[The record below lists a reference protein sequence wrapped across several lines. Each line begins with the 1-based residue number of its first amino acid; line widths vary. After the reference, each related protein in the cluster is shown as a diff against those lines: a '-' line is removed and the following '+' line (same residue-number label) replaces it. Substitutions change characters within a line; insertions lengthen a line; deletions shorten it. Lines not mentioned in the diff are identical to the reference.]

1 MSLEGNLHALKRT
14 LRSRTLW
21 QWILFGAGIYLLVR
35 LLRPVPRAPVRH
47 TFEPLHVTP
56 VGEESEDGID
66 WTRFAYV
73 QYVTD
78 KEYLCNSLM
87 MFESLHRLG
96 SKADRVLLYPEQIE
110 LYPKVPTWESMFLR
124 KAQDDYKAHI
134 VPVRPQMTES
144 GDGTWAESFTK
155 LLAFKQTQYDRVLS
169 LDSDATILKVR
180 WTCIP
185 NNRCKGPSDRPSN
198 YSPWTSSSYC
208 QITQWWRRMHTGFLI
223 PTQFHQRFY

>member
-1 MSLEGNLHALKRT
+1 MSFEANSHALKRT

-21 QWILFGAGIYLLVR
+21 QWILFAAGIYLLVR
-35 LLRPVPRAPVRH
+35 LLRPPPRAPVRH

-56 VGEESEDGID
+56 VGEESDDGID

-96 SKADRVLLYPEQIE
+96 SKADRVLLYPQQWE
-110 LYPKVPTWESMFLR
+110 LHPKPPTWESIFL
-124 KAQDDYKAHI
+124 KQAQDDYKVRI
-134 VPVRPQMTES
+134 FPVNPQYAES
-144 GDGTWAESFTK
+144 GDVTWAESFTK

-169 LDSDATILKVR
+169 LDSDATILKV
-180 WTCIP
+180 C
-185 NNRCKGPSDRPSN
+185 
-198 YSPWTSSSYC
+198 
-208 QITQWWRRMHTGFLI
+208 
-223 PTQFHQRFY
+223 

>member
-1 MSLEGNLHALKRT
+1 MSLEANLHALKRT

-21 QWILFGAGIYLLVR
+21 QWILCVAGIYLLVR
-35 LLRPVPRAPVRH
+35 LLRPLPQAPVRH

-56 VGEESEDGID
+56 VGEESSDGID

-96 SKADRVLLYPEQIE
+96 SKADRVLLYPQQWE
-110 LYPKVPTWESMFLR
+110 LSPSTPTWESIFL
-124 KAQDDYKAHI
+124 KQAQDDYKVHI
-134 VPVRPQMTES
+134 VPVRPQITES

-169 LDSDATILKVR
+169 LDSDATILKVSR
-180 WTCIP
+180 TCI
-185 NNRCKGPSDRPSN
+185 
-198 YSPWTSSSYC
+198 
-208 QITQWWRRMHTGFLI
+208 HTDLD
-223 PTQFHQRFY
+223 PVPV

>member
-1 MSLEGNLHALKRT
+1 LSGLQLSHRISFASPGHRSSNWLVVMSFEANLNVLKRT

-21 QWILFGAGIYLLVR
+21 QWILFAAGIYLLLR
-35 LLRPVPRAPVRH
+35 LLRPPPRAPIRH
-47 TFEPLHVTP
+47 TYEPLHVTP
-56 VGEESEDGID
+56 ESDDGID

-96 SKADRVLLYPEQIE
+96 SKADRVLLYPQQW
-110 LYPKVPTWESMFLR
+110 LLNPKPPTWESRFLR
-124 KAQDDYKAHI
+124 KAQDDYKVHI
-134 VPVRPQMTES
+134 LPVRPQMTES

-155 LLAFKQTQYDRVLS
+155 LLAFKQINYERVLS

-180 WTCIP
+180 
-185 NNRCKGPSDRPSN
+185 
-198 YSPWTSSSYC
+198 
-208 QITQWWRRMHTGFLI
+208 
-223 PTQFHQRFY
+223 